1 MVDSSTFGFNKYNF
15 EIKSGFK
22 GVRQKFLKN
31 CYLPSY
37 AIIFGQ
43 RTFVSFIKLDFWEK
57 REFYLFYYSAFLK
70 DHVLFK

>member
-1 MVDSSTFGFNKYNF
+1 MHSPFTTLPIVIIIFTMVDSSTFGFNKYNF

-43 RTFVSFIKLDFWEK
+43 RTFVSFIKLGF
-57 REFYLFYYSAFLK
+57 
-70 DHVLFK
+70 